1 MQDAKFC
8 SLLEQGEVRF
18 VCMQDMVEFLYAL
31 QPLFGAAAPSAGAEP
46 DRAQATPPVAE
57 ETPSED
63 DVVDMAAVLEQ
74 REKREQPQLVDPEK
88 ISGPL
93 KKHVFGQD
101 DALNDI
107 AELVAVHKMRKKE
120 KILTV
125 MLLGPTA
132 TGKSETAKS
141 LAEIMTGIYGTE
153 YGCIEVAG
161 SEFASSH
168 TVNRFFGAPPG
179 YVGHGQPTVLDPV
192 RQNPYQ
198 IIVIDEI
205 EKSDPKVVEGLMEA
219 IDTGKLGMADNSPAI
234 DLSRCIL
241 IFTSNLPIP
250 MDKYRAAGDFERTE
264 ICRDAFTKYC
274 HRPEISGKIANY
286 IVYQELSPEANARIV
301 IKFIRQELANYDIK
315 LRSID
320 PALLNEFLDFDTAYG
335 ARSRAGNVRATVGR
349 QLLHLQLSHPQEVLA
364 GKSAAL
370 SGSLREIQ
378 FDLA

>member
-1 MQDAKFC
+1 
-8 SLLEQGEVRF
+8 
-18 VCMQDMVEFLYAL
+18 
-31 QPLFGAAAPSAGAEP
+31 
-46 DRAQATPPVAE
+46 
-57 ETPSED
+57 
-63 DVVDMAAVLEQ
+63 
-74 REKREQPQLVDPEK
+74 
-88 ISGPL
+88 
-93 KKHVFGQD
+93 
-101 DALNDI
+101 
-107 AELVAVHKMRKKE
+107 
-120 KILTV
+120 
-125 MLLGPTA
+125 
-132 TGKSETAKS
+132 
-141 LAEIMTGIYGTE
+141 
-153 YGCIEVAG
+153 
-161 SEFASSH
+161 
-168 TVNRFFGAPPG
+168 
-179 YVGHGQPTVLDPV
+179 
-192 RQNPYQ
+192 
-198 IIVIDEI
+198 
-205 EKSDPKVVEGLMEA
+205 MEA